1 MSRSAGSTV
10 AGCAASI
17 CTETVA
23 TRSIDWVLDQITA
36 SGTAIKRDVGPGV
49 YESRS
54 AAVPDIDEIDERI
67 QRAARAIDPDRLW
80 VNPDGGLKT
89 RHYWQLEPSLRNMV
103 AAARRERRRVAAR
116 QTP

>member
-1 MSRSAGSTV
+1 M
-10 AGCAASI
+10 
-17 CTETVA
+17 A

-49 YESRS
+49 YGSRS